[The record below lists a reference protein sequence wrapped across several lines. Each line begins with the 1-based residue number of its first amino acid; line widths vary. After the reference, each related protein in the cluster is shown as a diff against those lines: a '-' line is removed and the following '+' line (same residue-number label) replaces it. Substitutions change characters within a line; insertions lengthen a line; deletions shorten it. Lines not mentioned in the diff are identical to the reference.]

1 MVLPEKVREFES
13 QIGIGK
19 ISAVMALVGFLLFT
33 GTAVATTPA
42 DVVGNA
48 IDSVIGQIAQVGSII
63 LFLYGFFQLIKA
75 GMSDERSGPL
85 KKVAV
90 SWILGIVVR
99 SYQPFM
105 DFVQGSGSGS
115 GEGSG
120 SGSGGAASTI
130 RGVNE
135 GTINVPVGEI
145 THQTLSA
152 TVNAQD
158 VIMQIGLAGF

>member
-13 QIGIGK
+13 PIGIGK
-19 ISAVMALVGFLLFT
+19 ISAVMALIGFLLFT

-42 DVVGNA
+42 EVVGDA

-105 DFVQGSGSGS
+105 DFVQGTGDGGS
-115 GEGSG
+115 
-120 SGSGGAASTI
+120 GAASTI

-135 GTINVPVGEI
+135 GAINAPVGEI
-145 THQTLSA
+145 THQTLMA
-152 TVNAQD
+152 TVNAQEA
-158 VIMQIGLAGF
+158 IMHISVAGF

>member
-1 MVLPEKVREFES
+1 
-13 QIGIGK
+13 
-19 ISAVMALVGFLLFT
+19 MALVGFLLFT

-42 DVVGNA
+42 EVVGNA

-105 DFVQGSGSGS
+105 DFVQGSGSDS
-115 GEGSG
+115 GGQGSG

>member
-1 MVLPEKVREFES
+1 
-13 QIGIGK
+13 
-19 ISAVMALVGFLLFT
+19 MALVGFLLFT

-42 DVVGNA
+42 EVVGNA

-115 GEGSG
+115 G
-120 SGSGGAASTI
+120 GAASTI